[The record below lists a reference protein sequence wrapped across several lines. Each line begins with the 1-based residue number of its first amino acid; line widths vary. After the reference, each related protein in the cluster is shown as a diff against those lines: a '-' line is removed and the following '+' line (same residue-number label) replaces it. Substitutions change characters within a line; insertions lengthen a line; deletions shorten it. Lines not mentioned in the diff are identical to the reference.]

1 MPPALWGSGGGR
13 SGAATRRAARA
24 RPPPTRHL
32 PQPAIRPPAFPTSA
46 ANLPIPSCSPSP
58 RTAGNP
64 RLRGGARGNPP
75 STRPRNPPRFARTA
89 PSARQPPPPSPPRS
103 HPPPSPALRRAGMRL
118 SSSGPLHGTAELMAL
133 P

>member
-32 PQPAIRPPAFPTSA
+32 PQAAIRPPAFPTSA

-64 RLRGGARGNPP
+64 RLRGGARGNLPP
-75 STRPRNPPRFARTA
+75 TRPRTTPRFARTA
-89 PSARQPPPPSPPRS
+89 PSARQPPPTPRPALTRRRARLCAAPGCGCPPRG
-103 HPPPSPALRRAGMRL
+103 PSTVRL
-118 SSSGPLHGTAELMAL
+118 S
-133 P
+133 